1 MVGGVRR
8 EEEKKITHKSDW
20 SYSPRCLLGTM
31 SETVSSE
38 NLMPVASSIVEAPPS
53 TADVQAQD
61 VVPAPV
67 VPVTVEDP
75 SVKPTSTTPAMAEDD
90 SIKVEKLVVVEPSA
104 KEAPAPKRR
113 LDLVCVLRECDRDE
127 QDDTYAE
134 CLGDIMEALQ
144 RKLKKKRE
152 ASKKKE

>member
-1 MVGGVRR
+1 
-8 EEEKKITHKSDW
+8 
-20 SYSPRCLLGTM
+20 M

-61 VVPAPV
+61 VVPAPA

-75 SVKPTSTTPAMAEDD
+75 SVKPTSTTPAMEEDD
-90 SIKVEKLVVVEPSA
+90 SIKVEKLVVVVEPT
-104 KEAPAPKRR
+104 KEAPAPLPKRR

-127 QDDTYAE
+127 QDDAYTE